1 MLRVENLAKHF
12 DAVKA
17 VNHIS
22 FEVHQGEILGF
33 LGPNGAGKTTTM
45 KVITG
50 YLAPTEG
57 RIFIDDKDIAEFPL
71 DAKTKIGYVPESF
84 PLYDDMIVYDYLRYV
99 AKIRNIP
106 ADKIDAR
113 ILEVGGLANL
123 QSVIGRSISELS
135 KGYRQRVGLAQA
147 LIHEPEILILD
158 EPTDGLDPNQK
169 VEIRNL
175 IREIGKTRTIL
186 LSTHNLP
193 EVQQMCDRVVI
204 IHDGQIV
211 AKGTPEE
218 LGQRSTGNNVLTIE
232 LDKHYVDA
240 ADRLKFVDGVMS
252 VKPMG
257 HGGEDADP
265 PTGFTIEYRKDAEI
279 RPAVFKLAVDQS
291 WTLMEMHREEASLED
306 IFQRL
311 TTN

>member
-12 DAVKA
+12 EAVKA

-57 RIFIDDKDIAEFPL
+57 RIFVDDKDIADFPL
-71 DAKTKIGYVPESF
+71 DAKAKIGYVPESF

-106 ADKIDAR
+106 ADKIDGR
-113 ILEVGGLANL
+113 IREVGGLANL
-123 QSVIGRSISELS
+123 QSVIGRNISELS

-169 VEIRNL
+169 VEIRHL

-204 IHDGQIV
+204 IHDGKIV
-211 AKGTPEE
+211 AQGTPEE
-218 LGQRSTGNNVLTIE
+218 LGQRSTGNNVLKIE
-232 LDKHYVDA
+232 LDKHYVDVI
-240 ADRLKFVDGVMS
+240 DRLKFVDGVLG
-252 VKPMG
+252 VKATPG
-257 HGGEDADP
+257 SGEDAEH
-265 PTGFTIEYRKDAEI
+265 PTAFAIEYRKEADV
-279 RPAVFKLAVDQS
+279 RRAVFKLAVEQN
-291 WTLMEMHREEASLED
+291 WTLLEMHREEASLED

-311 TTN
+311 TMN

>member
-12 DAVKA
+12 EAVKA

-57 RIFIDDKDIAEFPL
+57 RIFVDDKDIAEFPL
-71 DAKTKIGYVPESF
+71 DAKAKIGYVPESF

-99 AKIRNIP
+99 ARIRNIP
-106 ADKIDAR
+106 ADRIDGR
-113 ILEVGGLANL
+113 IREVGGLANL
-123 QSVIGRSISELS
+123 QSVIGRNISELS

-169 VEIRNL
+169 VEIRHL

-204 IHDGQIV
+204 IHDGAIV
-211 AKGTPEE
+211 AQGTPEE
-218 LGQRSTGNNVLTIE
+218 LGQRSTGNNVLKIE
-232 LDKHYVDA
+232 LDKHYVDVI
-240 ADRLKFVDGVMS
+240 DRLKFVDGVLG
-252 VKPMG
+252 VKATPG
-257 HGGEDADP
+257 SGEDAEH
-265 PTGFTIEYRKDAEI
+265 PTVFAIEYRKEADV
-279 RPAVFKLAVDQS
+279 RHAVFKLAVEQN
-291 WTLMEMHREEASLED
+291 WTLLEMHREEASLED

-311 TTN
+311 TMN